1 MIRYANRAKN
11 IKNKPKI
18 NEDPKDTMLREMKLE
33 IERLKAE
40 LENVG
45 DGPPSSSSSLMNAQD
60 KQSSSHQSP
69 SQSQNPQSEKLLSQ
83 AKNDVMEL
91 ITQNKAIADEKSA
104 LRFVFN
110 KFLLDWLFWLCSTFI
125 SFIHSSSSFG
135 IVFIVFWDSQKLAE
149 EEKKISM
156 VENQKTE
163 LAQKLKEYEHKLLL
177 GGELQTKNEKNEAE
191 LRKAQNDLERGLLFL
206 FSIIFTILNW
216 FLMVVEIRETAGA
229 SIESR
234 IAQETRNEWEFGRTI
249 FWIASFI

>member
-60 KQSSSHQSP
+60 KQSSSSHQHP
-69 SQSQNPQSEKLLSQ
+69 SQNPQSEKLLSQ

-110 KFLLDWLFWLCSTFI
+110 KFLD
-125 SFIHSSSSFG
+125 
-135 IVFIVFWDSQKLAE
+135 
-149 EEKKISM
+149 
-156 VENQKTE
+156 
-163 LAQKLKEYEHKLLL
+163 
-177 GGELQTKNEKNEAE
+177 
-191 LRKAQNDLERGLLFL
+191 
-206 FSIIFTILNW
+206 
-216 FLMVVEIRETAGA
+216 
-229 SIESR
+229 
-234 IAQETRNEWEFGRTI
+234 
-249 FWIASFI
+249 